1 MEGDEGDVLHG
12 DAILDH
18 EFRVGEVIESA
29 DPRLAVTL
37 ELGRSD
43 GTTLIYGFSRNKA
56 PRTCG
61 RAARGGGERLGA

>member
-29 DPRLAVTL
+29 DPRPAVTL
-37 ELGRSD
+37 ELRRSD

-56 PRTCG
+56 LAL
-61 RAARGGGERLGA
+61 AAELQEVAESV